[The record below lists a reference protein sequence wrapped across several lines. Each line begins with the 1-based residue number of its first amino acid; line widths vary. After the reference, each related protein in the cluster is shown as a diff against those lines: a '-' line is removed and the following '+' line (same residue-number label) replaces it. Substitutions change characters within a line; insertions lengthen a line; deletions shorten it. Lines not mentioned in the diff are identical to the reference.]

1 MRAHSMFCRRL
12 VVCLAAVGALV
23 INATVVDPQTHAQT
37 TPTTNQGPQF
47 GNWGP
52 GAPPPAP
59 QLSAPSPQ
67 APGGYAAPGPQVPPP
82 NWGGC
87 NWNLSGPWRITG
99 TQTTPWN
106 YTYTARINVIQFG
119 SWLQIQ
125 QPEDNIAYYGRCNG
139 NTINLDVYSG
149 GQFIGY
155 EQGTLRGGPY
165 SGDQRVKAHYTTW
178 VPGFTR
184 GNETWHRW

>member
-23 INATVVDPQTHAQT
+23 ISTTVDDPQTH
-37 TPTTNQGPQF
+37 
-47 GNWGP
+47 
-52 GAPPPAP
+52 
-59 QLSAPSPQ
+59 
-67 APGGYAAPGPQVPPP
+67 GPQVPPP

-99 TQTTPWN
+99 SQSTPWN
-106 YTYTARINVIQFG
+106 YTYTARINVMQFG
-119 SWLQIQ
+119 PWLQIQ

-155 EQGTLRGGPY
+155 EQGTLHGGPY
-165 SGDQRVKAHYTTW
+165 SGDQRVKANYTTW

-184 GNETWHRW
+184 GKETWHRW